1 MKMKVKCSLKDYI
14 LTNTQL
20 KSAILEIRK
29 LQDLDEID
37 SKLQELDIDNFYTDE
52 KVLLGHLDN
61 LRKAVDE
68 HDLVE
73 VNDILKTIGV

>member
-14 LTNTQL
+14 LSNTQL

-29 LQDLDEID
+29 LQELKID
-37 SKLQELDIDNFYTDE
+37 DFFTEE
-52 KVLLGHLDN
+52 KVIFGHLDN

>member
-37 SKLQELDIDNFYTDE
+37 SKLQELDIDNFYTEE

>member
-14 LTNTQL
+14 LNNTQL
-20 KSAILEIRK
+20 KGTILEIRK

-37 SKLQELDIDNFYTDE
+37 SKLQELKIDDFFTEE
-52 KVLLGHLDN
+52 KVIFGHLDS